1 MKIVKLI
8 GIPLVLVIVS
18 IVFYSLSAAQQNKID
33 SASFIVDGS
42 EKIVTYAGDYR
53 AIIRNIDYDA
63 YYMKIEST
71 SEYLKITTYDQEEIV
86 QKVFGIRIKK
96 NNQVYDSSVVL
107 NVYSDEMIFIDD
119 IDEYLFTVSLE
130 ENQVYDFQIFRLDD
144 NSDENNIEVEVFNI
158 PNDVYNLKL
167 FFDSL
172 ALTTLLFSVLYFVGG
187 IVMFFIKKKKI
198 SYK

>member
-8 GIPLVLVIVS
+8 VIPIVLVIAS
-18 IVFYSLSAAQQNKID
+18 IVFYSLSAAQQKKID

-42 EKIVTYAGDYR
+42 EKLVNYGGEYKAIV
-53 AIIRNIDYDA
+53 RNIDYDA

-71 SEYLKITTYDQEEIV
+71 SEYLKITTYDQEEII
-86 QKVFGIRIKK
+86 QKVFGVRIKES
-96 NNQVYDSSVVL
+96 NQVYDSSVVL
-107 NVYSDEMIFIDD
+107 NVYSDELIFIDD
-119 IDEYLFTVSLE
+119 IDAYLFTISLE
-130 ENQVYDFQIFRLDD
+130 ENRSYNFQLFRLDD

-158 PNDVYNLKL
+158 PNNVYNVKL

-172 ALTTLLFSVLYFVGG
+172 ALTTLLFSALYFVGG
-187 IVMFFIKKKKI
+187 LVMHFVKKKKI